1 MRPAPSA
8 RRPGRRGRRPG
19 RQGGLREGGDGS
31 GRSGLGQETPPERAL
46 RPGQRA
52 RQQLWRKE
60 KRRRRRR
67 AAGELWGCGRPPCRS
82 PPSPPQRRQRREAG
96 RPRPPP
102 LSPWD
107 APRWGRAGSPPGA
120 PANAAGARRLRVS
133 GEEGARQNTG
143 GTQNEGRAQPGA
155 RRSLQFKMTALRC
168 GRSCSGSLP
177 GVELLCSVQLPVSLH
192 SCSQEQ
198 VTAVGPASF
207 SE

>member
-1 MRPAPSA
+1 MSYGGVGALPAARLPPLRSGDSGERPEGPA
-8 RRPGRRGRRPG
+8 RR
-19 RQGGLREGGDGS
+19 
-31 GRSGLGQETPPERAL
+31 
-46 RPGQRA
+46 
-52 RQQLWRKE
+52 
-60 KRRRRRR
+60 
-67 AAGELWGCGRPPCRS
+67 RS
-82 PPSPPQRRQRREAG
+82 PPGTRRAGVALGARQEPPQT
-96 RPRPPP
+96 PPV
-102 LSPWD
+102 L
-107 APRWGRAGSPPGA
+107 GG
-120 PANAAGARRLRVS
+120 S